1 MHLHFRPV
9 YIFSF
14 QIDSAKYRAFFPD
27 TVKCFLQSSNGES
40 LVANIITFNVV
51 TMALNV
57 WAQARTFKIVLG
69 SFLSIYNAFQ
79 TILCFPK

>member
-27 TVKCFLQSSNGES
+27 TVDCFLQSSNGES
-40 LVANIITFNVV
+40 LVANIITFNDV

-57 WAQARTFKIVLG
+57 WAQARKKIVLR

>member
-1 MHLHFRPV
+1 MKLVGILFELIPQNIV
-9 YIFSF
+9 L
-14 QIDSAKYRAFFPD
+14 FFPD

>member
-1 MHLHFRPV
+1 MENGTCRD
-9 YIFSF
+9 SF
-14 QIDSAKYRAFFPD
+14 QIDSAKYRASFFPD

-57 WAQARTFKIVLG
+57 QAQARTFKIVLR